1 MAIGTAI
8 GALASLIITAYGAY
22 KTELQA
28 QAAQQQYKQEQA
40 QRKTEFGETIGI
52 QRTQLAQQRLRDYE
66 AIREAKRLWKWK
78 EEERDYARTKEV
90 VEKINNTLLEQPAFA
105 NNLRNIWRT

>member
-8 GALASLIITAYGAY
+8 GILGSLILSAYGVY
-22 KTELQA
+22 KTEEQA
-28 QAAQQQYKQEQA
+28 KEAAKQYKAEEAESKRQ
-40 QRKTEFGETIGI
+40 FGATIGLRREELGV
-52 QRTQLAQQRLRDYE
+52 QRERLLAEKKDAAR
-66 AIREAKRLWKWK
+66 AWKWK